1 MPVFLVFMTW
11 HDFAVALALMFVI
24 EGIIP
29 FLSPRG
35 MREMLREVIKLDDR
49 SIRVAGL
56 VSMVI
61 GAILIALLS

>member
-11 HDFAVALALMFVI
+11 HDLAVALALMFVI

-35 MREMLREVIKLDDR
+35 MRDMLQQVIKLDDR
-49 SIRVAGL
+49 SIRLAGL
-56 VSMVI
+56 VSMLI
-61 GAILIALLS
+61 GAILMGFLN